1 MMNELAG
8 LAWLSVVL
16 FLIHEFEEI
25 ILIKAW
31 SVRYS
36 EKIATLWPKVKPF
49 GLHLFDGNAY
59 AAAPITETA
68 SIGIGMQFA
77 LIALLTLVSVLT
89 GYYLVWIGF
98 LALMPLMSI
107 FMHTRDA
114 IRFKGYTPGVLT
126 AVLTGIPTLYIVFR
140 ALVLTDYGVWA
151 VLVSVVGV
159 NLVFGFFAM
168 RFMHR
173 TATALSMRLQ
183 RYAQGKRG

>member
-1 MMNELAG
+1 MNELAG
-8 LAWLSVVL
+8 LVWLSLVL
-16 FLIHEFEEI
+16 FLVHEFEEI

-31 SVRYS
+31 SMRNS
-36 EKIATLWPKVKPF
+36 ERIAALWPRVKPF

-68 SIGIGMQFA
+68 AIGIGMQFA
-77 LIALLTLVSVLT
+77 LILLLTLASVLT
-89 GYYLVWIGF
+89 GYYLLWIGF
-98 LALMPLMSI
+98 TALMPFLSI
-107 FMHTRDA
+107 YMHTRDA

-126 AVLTGIPTLYIVFR
+126 AVLTGIPTLWIVYR
-140 ALVLTDYGVWA
+140 VLASTDYDPWA
-151 VLVSVVGV
+151 ILVAFLGV